1 MVSLGLWCLSVLV
14 LLRKP
19 CQVCGPTVLDAILKV
34 REALYILVVHDRR
47 KVVEDAVVVLMVR
60 DRREVGHGLAVVAL
74 VRGRTREPAVVA
86 VACAVLRNA
95 KLLP

>member
-1 MVSLGLWCLSVLV
+1 MVSLGPWCLSVLV

-34 REALYILVVHDRR
+34 REALYVLVVRDRR
-47 KVVEDAVVVLMVR
+47 EEVEDGVVGLVVR

-74 VRGRTREPAVVA
+74 VAGEHRGPQSLPAV
-86 VACAVLRNA
+86 AVLPTA